1 MLLIQDIFMYVD
13 RVYVTQNNV
22 DCIYNLGLKVF
33 RKEVKVPFLF
43 HLFVYIVTL

>member
-33 RKEVKVPFLF
+33 QEEVS
-43 HLFVYIVTL
+43 HLLVFVY